1 MKIYTEIVQCNITKF
16 NLYTIIHMKKILI
29 SIATIALISFNANAG
44 EVYKLD
50 PHHSSVDWKAT
61 HFGFSSPS
69 GKFSEIE
76 GTLNLDEKHPTSSFV
91 NITVKM
97 DNLFTGYVNFDN
109 HLKSADFFNV
119 EKYPTATFKSTK
131 VVITGKNTAKV
142 YGDLTMVG
150 VTKNI
155 LLNVKLNKIG
165 VSPITQKKT
174 AGFSGTAVIKRS
186 EFKIDYAIPAVGDLV
201 KLTIESEANLDGDE
215 VKKVEEKK

>member
-1 MKIYTEIVQCNITKF
+1 
-16 NLYTIIHMKKILI
+16 MKKLLI
-29 SIATIALISFNANAG
+29 SITTIALVSFSANAA
-44 EVYKLD
+44 EKYKLD
-50 PHHSSVDWKAT
+50 PHHSAVEWKAT

-76 GTLNLDEKHPTSSFV
+76 GSLSLDEKYPTKSFIDV
-91 NITVKM
+91 TIQM
-97 DNLFTGYVNFDN
+97 DNLFTGYDNFDN

-131 VVITGKNTAKV
+131 VIITGKNTAKV

-155 LLNVKLNKIG
+155 LLNVKLNKIA

-186 EFKIDYAIPAVGDLV
+186 EFKIDYGIPAVGDLV
-201 KLTIESEANLDGDE
+201 KLTIESEAGLDDG
-215 VKKVEEKK
+215 KEKK